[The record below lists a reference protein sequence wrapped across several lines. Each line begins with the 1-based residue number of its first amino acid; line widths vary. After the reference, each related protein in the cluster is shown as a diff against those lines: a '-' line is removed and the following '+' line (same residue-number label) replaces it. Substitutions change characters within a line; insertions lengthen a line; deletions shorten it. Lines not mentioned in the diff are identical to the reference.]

1 MKLYIFAYGGICCY
15 MGTIFVAGIYGVGKS
30 TLCNNLSKELGIPE
44 YSAGDLISSVN
55 GEQYGANKAVTDKT
69 SNQVILALQVQRLL
83 EITPKILLAGH
94 FCIFDRDNNIDYLP
108 ESVFPDLKIE
118 KILLLNAP
126 ISTILTNLSL
136 RDKKIYTKQQIKSLR
151 KAEEQRAKEISHKI
165 GCKLYLHNMVFG
177 STDISK
183 CLAYIRE
190 DNL

>member
-1 MKLYIFAYGGICCY
+1 

-108 ESVFPDLKIE
+108 ESVFSNLKIE

-126 ISTILTNLSL
+126 ISIILTNLSL
-136 RDKKIYTKQQIKSLR
+136 RDKKEYTKQQIMSLH